1 MFVRNTIYFSRVIV
15 APSWNSTL
23 EITSKDEN
31 GNETVLHRHTSYRN
45 KCWKGT
51 GDKDGQSICGYILYI
66 SIRNT
71 NAMRNITITTQQ
83 KDDCYMILCEV
94 QIYAGNISMYIYEG
108 DTPLPHCVLRTGLF
122 WPCVLRTAIFWPRVL
137 RTV

>member
-45 KCWKGT
+45 KCRKDA

-66 SIRNT
+66 SITNT

-94 QIYAGNISMYIYEG
+94 KIYAGNISMYSVHI
-108 DTPLPHCVLRTGLF
+108 LPKLQLNN
-122 WPCVLRTAIFWPRVL
+122 
-137 RTV
+137 